1 MILDVIKEAMAIDQQ
16 EDMQFCQ
23 CKDMYTL
30 QQIVWLD
37 TWASRKEVY
46 WVDVERGLIVKY
58 FGSSLF
64 LYVLINYY
72 QDPKQEVIYNPNHGV
87 PWGLVF
93 LY

>member
-1 MILDVIKEAMAIDQQ
+1 MILDVIQEAMAIDQQ

-37 TWASRKEVY
+37 TWASGKEVY
-46 WVDVERGLIVKY
+46 WVDVERGLVVK
-58 FGSSLF
+58 FTSSLL
-64 LYVLINYY
+64 LYVLIIFY
-72 QDPKQEVIYNPNHGV
+72 QDPKQDVIYSPNHWV